1 MSESRYRYLRWLQ
14 VLLNPKNVI
23 FRRAS
28 WDQQQVT
35 AVDLEELT
43 LLLGSTSHHC
53 TEFLIVDS
61 TIL

>member
-1 MSESRYRYLRWLQ
+1 MAPGPPQSKECYPL
-14 VLLNPKNVI
+14 
-23 FRRAS
+23 RRAS

-43 LLLGSTSHHC
+43 LRLGSTSHHC